1 MIGGNKMEQLMKLLK
16 EFRDDVDFE
25 NCKDLVDGKVFDSF
39 EILQLVDEIDDE
51 FDVIIVH
58 EDLDHE
64 VHKLGELLPYSF
76 GPEHLNK

>member
-1 MIGGNKMEQLMKLLK
+1 MEQLMKLLK

-51 FDVIIVH
+51 FDVIIPAG
-58 EDLDHE
+58 E
-64 VHKLGELLPYSF
+64 VVAENFNSAEAMYAMISRLQK
-76 GPEHLNK
+76 

>member
-1 MIGGNKMEQLMKLLK
+1 MIGGNEMEQLMKLLK

-51 FDVIIVH
+51 FDVIIPAG
-58 EDLDHE
+58 E
-64 VHKLGELLPYSF
+64 VVAENFNSAEAMYAMISRLQK
-76 GPEHLNK
+76 